1 MRVLL
6 LGISLFLVS
15 CVTIKTQMLVGKSF
29 QIKNKKHSVEIKEGK
44 HPVRFVLI
52 NSERVDSKTIATN
65 LVIED
70 VKKAR
75 VKIYV
80 PRDIVEKS
88 GSITLSGDE
97 LGQDFDIHIE
107 TIVGESTYNHRTT
120 YQTCYKGSTTT
131 NTCQLNPNSGA
142 YECFDVT
149 VDITGDQAIER
160 YKTSILTKFYVDILE
175 KGTTNNLAKLRAD
188 YRIATGSDYDVLGDC
203 I

>member
-107 TIVGESTYNHRTT
+107 TIVGEDTYNHRTT

-131 NTCQLNPNSGA
+131 QYLSG
-142 YECFDVT
+142 E
-149 VDITGDQAIER
+149 
-160 YKTSILTKFYVDILE
+160 S
-175 KGTTNNLAKLRAD
+175 KLWC
-188 YRIATGSDYDVLGDC
+188 L
-203 I
+203 